1 MKNLSNQVLN
11 MNQASLEKLS
21 KSQLIELL
29 LKQQKPK
36 KVTKQKREPFDLESA
51 MKDVIARNKKINGKS
66 EMVDLEYTKT
76 VKSDREIYKYP
87 MIEASLDRYRRDE
100 LKTSTENN
108 KRSKSFVKLFKKRI
122 RGLFKK
128 KQPVTITIRA
138 KIAHVLRGGCETVAG
153 HTYGPY
159 NMKIPV
165 GLNIQDTYKFALSTL
180 MNSNITLLSGES
192 VTDIGFDIINLD
204 KKHPIKNPSA
214 GLKLE
219 SYLLNKQRP
228 IKKIWCEFMCD

>member
-1 MKNLSNQVLN
+1 

-36 KVTKQKREPFDLESA
+36 KVTKPKREPFNLESA
-51 MKDVIARNKKINGKS
+51 MKDIIARNKKINGNM

-87 MIEASLDRYRRDE
+87 MIEASLDQYRKE
-100 LKTSTENN
+100 EFKKSTENN
-108 KRSKSFVKLFKKRI
+108 KRFKSFVKLFKKRI
-122 RGLFKK
+122 SGLYKK

-138 KIAHVLRGGCETVAG
+138 KIAHVLRGGYETITD
-153 HTYGPY
+153 HTYGPF
-159 NMKIPV
+159 NVKIPV
-165 GLNIQDTYKFALSTL
+165 GLSVPDTYKFSLSTL
-180 MNSNITLLSGES
+180 MNSSITLLSGES

-204 KKHPIKNPSA
+204 KKNTPSRTPWVD
-214 GLKLE
+214 
-219 SYLLNKQRP
+219 SSWNHT
-228 IKKIWCEFMCD
+228 C